1 MQIIE
6 RQGIAFSVIQDKM
19 NYPFLREF
27 EEDDMLCEDVS
38 KFYSDPNCRSI
49 VLIRDNSSK
58 PIMTINDVIDELE
71 YLSDETI
78 RWKSE
83 ERRKGLTDYYTK
95 IHSILKTYKREE
107 QINKVLNSNECLLW
121 LAC

>member
-6 RQGIAFSVIQDKM
+6 RQGSAFSIIQEKM

-27 EEDDMLCEDVS
+27 DKDDMLCEDVS

-58 PIMTINDVIDELE
+58 PIMTLNDVINELE

-78 RWKSE
+78 RCRSE
-83 ERRKGLTDYYTK
+83 ERRKGLTEYYTK

-107 QINKVLNSNECLLW
+107 QINKVLNSNQCLLY

>member
-6 RQGIAFSVIQDKM
+6 RQGSAFSIIQEKM

-27 EEDDMLCEDVS
+27 EKDDMLCEDVS

-78 RWKSE
+78 RWRSE
-83 ERRKGLTDYYTK
+83 ERRKGLTEYYTK

-107 QINKVLNSNECLLW
+107 QINKVLNSNESLLW